1 MTDNTTKSRRPMK
14 KRFLVTGFTLFLVL
28 VLLMAVFFY
37 QNFKTVEV
45 QGPSMEPTLY
55 AGQRLLVSKAYW
67 LVGKVKKSDV
77 VVLRNPNDG
86 EVLIKRVFAMGN
98 EEVNEAK
105 APENWDYIRNGKY
118 VVPPDA
124 VYVLGDNYAQSEDSR
139 QLGPFPVDHIIGKVI
154 VLGRPKPGADE

>member
-1 MTDNTTKSRRPMK
+1 MTDNTPKTHRPMK

-28 VLLMAVFFY
+28 VLLLSVFFY

-67 LVGKVKKSDV
+67 LVGGIRKGDV
-77 VVLRNPNDG
+77 IVLRNPQDG
-86 EVLIKRVFAMGN
+86 DVLIKRVFALGD
-98 EEVNEAK
+98 ETVNEAK
-105 APENWDYIRNGKY
+105 APENWNFIRDGQY
-118 VVPPDA
+118 VVPPSS

-139 QLGPFPVDHIIGKVI
+139 HLGPFPVDEIIGKVI
-154 VLGRPKPGADE
+154 VLGRPKSEARE